1 MVQWRMKGE
10 AFIVGEDIEG
20 EDEQSKESSGVRTA
34 KSEIGSRM
42 RVVKEE
48 GRDQWSWKREL
59 VGHFGNISPG
69 MRGSFKNPPPG
80 QPVDQPYDTNL
91 KTGEKVTTLDDPVSR
106 SNFRVVVI
114 KPEEV
119 ESTDLSDPVK
129 ARRQRYTYE
138 KSTGKWTHVETWP

>member
-1 MVQWRMKGE
+1 M
-10 AFIVGEDIEG
+10 
-20 EDEQSKESSGVRTA
+20 
-34 KSEIGSRM
+34 
-42 RVVKEE
+42 
-48 GRDQWSWKREL
+48 
-59 VGHFGNISPG
+59 SPG

-119 ESTDLSDPVK
+119 ESTDLSDPAK
-129 ARRQRYTYE
+129 ARRQRYTYD
-138 KSTGKWTHVETWP
+138 KSTGKWSHVETWP